1 MGLKEWIGNTHDPNN
16 VRPRIFILLIVIVL
30 TFGFLIMLSQDYSV
44 VAMLGGILLISL
56 DKIFGKS
63 KLVNLTSTLSPKTK
77 IQKIFFPLYKRVKCI
92 LYYGIIENYFCL
104 IGTGITIAA
113 IISGIHRTFFGSA
126 TTIFAILWDRIADAI
141 STDCSLFAVLPTI
154 VGGLIAGAIGIFT
167 VIFTNHYKERR
178 DKKHTY
184 KVLKLEIDANQN
196 RLQTHIKNSE
206 EVLKNLEENDADFD
220 IIDLSF
226 DRTIYSATSD
236 KIGLLDHKIGENVV
250 RYYTKIKLVE
260 EEVRACNRD
269 YSHYLLFYCDQEN
282 SGQKRKKGIIKV
294 KELRRLALK
303 RSVDNAKE
311 ANDIGEEL
319 IKSLKEQIGD

>member
-1 MGLKEWIGNTHDPNN
+1 MK
-16 VRPRIFILLIVIVL
+16 RI
-30 TFGFLIMLSQDYSV
+30 
-44 VAMLGGILLISL
+44 L
-56 DKIFGKS
+56 D
-63 KLVNLTSTLSPKTK
+63 
-77 IQKIFFPLYKRVKCI
+77 
-92 LYYGIIENYFCL
+92 YGIREDFFGL
-104 IGTGITIAA
+104 IGTGIIIAV
-113 IISGIHRTFFGSA
+113 IISEIFRAVIIGDTLILATHWDGITN
-126 TTIFAILWDRIADAI
+126 AIPTDRF
-141 STDCSLFAVLPTI
+141 LFVVPTI
-154 VGGLIAGAIGIFT
+154 VGAFLAGVIGIFT